1 MSINRDALAAM
12 ILLAGFLGYG
22 YQATLIAL
30 FPGQET
36 EVFSPRTMPYA
47 LAVAGVLV
55 SALQLFRCLGKS
67 VTKQEVL
74 AGFDWARASLS
85 CLNMVIYG
93 LLFVPLG
100 FIMATALFLAC
111 GFAILGERRLLLLT
125 AMPLLFT
132 VIFWALMTR
141 VLGLYLAPGLL
152 GI

>member
-22 YQATLIAL
+22 YQATTITL

-47 LAVAGVLV
+47 LAIAGVLL

-67 VTKQEVL
+67 VTEHEVL
-74 AGFDWARASLS
+74 TGFDWARASLL
-85 CLNMVIYG
+85 CLNMVVYG

-100 FIMATALFLAC
+100 FIMATALFLAG
-111 GFAILGERRLLLLT
+111 GFAILGERRLWLLT
-125 AMPLLFT
+125 ATPLLFT
-132 VIFWALMTR
+132 VIFWALMTQ

-152 GI
+152 GL